1 LSNQH
6 ATSPHFGGA
15 FVAGF
20 GFTEA
25 RTEDISMTLRQT
37 IQAAPEK
44 AAALITKL
52 AATSNQAVKSR
63 ESLFAELSDELSR
76 YVEIEEQHLLPLLRK
91 HPETKDLAVSA
102 LKGNKDL
109 RASLEKLSGL
119 PKDNDTFLAALAD
132 LNKGFQQHVRDE
144 RKELLPAVLKVLND
158 DEAATVASDIEGAVK
173 EAETAKRDEK
183 REERAQAKRDAEEA
197 EQAEADKRAS
207 AKEAKRDERAEA
219 EREAEEA
226 KQAAAAERAVV
237 KAQKEAERVTR
248 EATEK
253 VADVMERGAA
263 AVQDRARQVTEALT
277 GRAQQVASDT
287 QEAMTIYSDSARKV
301 AEDMQV
307 VTTTSAASVQ
317 ALSEVSSAWTTWF
330 EKATRANTEASQK
343 LFRAKS
349 MKDIAEMQ
357 REFATGAMHNWMER
371 RTAMLQIAQRSS
383 KQALSPLQARVSE
396 TA

>member
-1 LSNQH
+1 M
-6 ATSPHFGGA
+6 
-15 FVAGF
+15 
-20 GFTEA
+20 
-25 RTEDISMTLRQT
+25 SMTLRQT

-91 HPETKDLAVSA
+91 HPETKDLAVNA

-119 PKDNDTFLAALAD
+119 PKDNDAFLAALAD
-132 LNKGFQQHVRDE
+132 LNKGFQQHVRNE

-183 REERAQAKRDAEEA
+183 REERR
-197 EQAEADKRAS
+197 EQAEQ
-207 AKEAKRDERAEA
+207 A

-237 KAQKEAERVTR
+237 KAQKEAERVAR
-248 EATEK
+248 ETTEK
-253 VADVMERGAA
+253 VADAMERGAA
-263 AVQDRARQVTEALT
+263 AVQARARQVTESLT
-277 GRAQQVASDT
+277 DRAQQVASDT

-307 VTTTSAASVQ
+307 VATASGTSVQ
-317 ALSEVSSAWTTWF
+317 ALSDISSAWKTWF

-343 LFRAKS
+343 LFRARS
-349 MKDIAEMQ
+349 IKDIAEMQ

-383 KQALSPLQARVSE
+383 KQALSPLQARVNE
-396 TA
+396 AA

>member
-1 LSNQH
+1 
-6 ATSPHFGGA
+6 
-15 FVAGF
+15 
-20 GFTEA
+20 
-25 RTEDISMTLRQT
+25 MTLRQT

-357 REFATGAMHNWMER
+357 REFATSAMHNWMER

-383 KQALSPLQARVSE
+383 KQALSPLQARVSD
-396 TA
+396 AA

>member
-1 LSNQH
+1 M
-6 ATSPHFGGA
+6 TSLQFGGV

-20 GFTEA
+20 GFKA
-25 RTEDISMTLRQT
+25 AYPEDISMTLRQT

-44 AAALITKL
+44 ATALIAKL
-52 AATSNQAVKSR
+52 SATSNQAVKTR
-63 ESLFAELSDELSR
+63 ESLYAELSDELSR

-91 HPETKDLAVSA
+91 HPETRDLATSA

-119 PKDNDTFLAALAD
+119 PKDNDAFLAALAEV
-132 LNKGFQQHVRDE
+132 NKGFQQHVRNE
-144 RKELLPAVLKVLND
+144 RKELLPAVLKVLSD
-158 DEAATVASDIEGAVK
+158 DEAATVAANIESAV
-173 EAETAKRDEK
+173 EDAENAKRDEK

-197 EQAEADKRAS
+197 EQAEAEKRA
-207 AKEAKRDERAEA
+207 AAAEAKREEQAEA
-219 EREAEEA
+219 ERQAAEAERA
-226 KQAAAAERAVV
+226 LAAERAV
-237 KAQKEAERVTR
+237 ARTQKEAERVTR

-253 VADVMERGAA
+253 VVDVMERGAA
-263 AVQDRARQVTEALT
+263 AVQDRARQVGETLTE
-277 GRAQQVASDT
+277 RAQQVATDT
-287 QEAMTIYSDSARKV
+287 QEAMTIYSDSARKM

-307 VTTTSAASVQ
+307 VATTSAASVQ
-317 ALSEVSSAWTTWF
+317 ALSEASSAWTTWF
-330 EKATRANTEASQK
+330 EKATRANTDAAQK

-349 MKDIAEMQ
+349 VKDIAEVQ
-357 REFATGAMHNWMER
+357 REFASSAMHNWMER

>member
-1 LSNQH
+1 
-6 ATSPHFGGA
+6 
-15 FVAGF
+15 
-20 GFTEA
+20 
-25 RTEDISMTLRQT
+25 MTLRQT

-76 YVEIEEQHLLPLLRK
+76 YVELEEQHLLPLLRK

-132 LNKGFQQHVRDE
+132 LNKGFQRHVRDE
-144 RKELLPAVLKVLND
+144 RKELLPAILKVLND
-158 DEAATVASDIEGAVK
+158 DEAADVAANIEGAV
-173 EAETAKRDEK
+173 EDAETAKRDEK
-183 REERAQAKRDAEEA
+183 REERAQAKRDAEKA
-197 EQAEADKRAS
+197 ERVEADKRA
-207 AKEAKRDERAEA
+207 AAREAKRDERAEA
-219 EREAEEA
+219 ERQAAEAE
-226 KQAAAAERAVV
+226 QALAAERA
-237 KAQKEAERVTR
+237 AARTQKEAERATR
-248 EATEK
+248 EATKK
-253 VADVMERGAA
+253 VADVMERGTA
-263 AVQDRARQVTEALT
+263 AVQDRARQVTETLT
-277 GRAQQVASDT
+277 ERTQQVASDT
-287 QEAMTIYSDSARKV
+287 REALTIYSDAAREV

-307 VTTTSAASVQ
+307 VATASAASVQ
-317 ALSEVSSAWTTWF
+317 VLSEVSSAWTTWF

-383 KQALSPLQARVSE
+383 KQALSPLQARVND
-396 TA
+396 AA